1 MIAPTGSG
9 PPELAW
15 ILGPG
20 ARSGVLAYA
29 VAEGPVLLLD
39 LDEIDENVLT
49 PEPDTIVQPISDRL
63 VKGLFDLDG
72 ASLVE
77 GELDDQRV
85 RAAFDVEIGR
95 IDDQGFVRV
104 LGNHLEA
111 IVLGRVQRRDH
122 RFKHDIG
129 DRAAITGR
137 LAGWQ
142 INAGEWHGGLRFFL
156 MRGRGGVSA
165 ALRSPAQF
173 PGRRRCRG

>member
-9 PPELAW
+9 PPEFGW
-15 ILGPG
+15 ILWPS
-20 ARSGVLAYA
+20 AHSGVLRYA

-85 RAAFDVEIGR
+85 CAAFDVEIGR
-95 IDDQGFVRV
+95 IDDQGIVRV

-111 IVLGRVQRRDH
+111 IIPGRVQRRDH
-122 RFKHDIG
+122 RFIHDVG
-129 DRAAITGR
+129 DRAAVVGR

-142 INAGEWHGGLRFFL
+142 INTGKWHGGLLFL
-156 MRGRGGVSA
+156 VTGRGGVSA